1 MVVARSVFP
10 QGRIRQGRIR
20 LDADA
25 ARAYLDRCGHVIRRH
40 AAALTRLDAALGDG
54 DHGDNLLIGFAAAAD
69 ELSSSEDDDL
79 PMLLSS
85 IGNALVTSVGGAS
98 GPLYGAAFIEAGFA
112 ARHFEQIGLP
122 ELATMLEAA
131 AAGIARRGRC
141 GVGDK
146 TIYDSL
152 APAAAALR
160 AAVDGGAGDR
170 ECLTA
175 MVQAARRG
183 MRATTCMVARRGL
196 AMRLGERSR
205 GHRDPG
211 AASCFLLI
219 RAMVSTGSR

>member
-1 MVVARSVFP
+1 MAVARPIS
-10 QGRIRQGRIR
+10 RQGRVA
-20 LDADA
+20 LDAPA
-25 ARAYLDRCGHVIRRH
+25 TRAYLHRCGHVIRRH
-40 AAALTRLDAALGDG
+40 AAALTRLDAVLGDG
-54 DHGDNLLIGFAAAAD
+54 DHGDNLLIGFAAIDD
-69 ELSSSEDDDL
+69 ELSTDDDDDVAL
-79 PMLLSS
+79 LLSRVGS
-85 IGNALVTSVGGAS
+85 ALVISVGGAS

-112 ARHFEQIGLP
+112 ARDFAQIGLP

-141 GVGDK
+141 EVGDK
-146 TIYDSL
+146 TMYDSL

-160 AAVDGGAGDR
+160 AAVDRGESELA
-170 ECLTA
+170 CLRA

-183 MRATTCMVARRGL
+183 MRDTTEMVARRGL

-219 RAMVSTGSR
+219 RAMLWAGPR